1 VHLKFRFIPLLLLL
15 VAILSCEEND
25 IAGPQP
31 VYGNYIIERVTVSPT
46 DINFVPSDGAKDSTV
61 TINVS
66 ATIGLR
72 NGATLEGFSQTLP
85 TSGNVFVYNLRIKGS
100 DAVISSSAFT
110 IDIQNRTISADIPLE
125 TSTFDFNDY
134 LISIYARDSEQ
145 IISNDVQATIKVR
158 GFSLGAPILLFAE
171 NPDTVRIPSSGTQ
184 PFLLT
189 AKVSHDLNMNLVHRV
204 LVIISD
210 QNNTVLNGSP
220 FRLYDDG
227 SSVNVGTGP
236 SGDLVA
242 GDSLYSRR
250 FEIGPN
256 NNPDIYTLRY
266 FAIDNFGNS
275 SDTVQT
281 QMIISN

>member
-1 VHLKFRFIPLLLLL
+1 MI
-15 VAILSCEEND
+15 VAILSCD
-25 IAGPQP
+25 RSTVTSPFP
-31 VYGNYIIERVTVSPT
+31 PYGDFTIERVTITPT
-46 DINFVPSDGAKDSTV
+46 QITFVPEDGAKDSTV
-61 TINVS
+61 SITVTANI
-66 ATIGLR
+66 AIR
-72 NGATLEGFSQTLP
+72 NNATLDDFSETLP
-85 TSGNVFVYNLRIKGS
+85 AIDKVFVYHLSIKGS
-100 DAVISSSAFT
+100 ETIISTSAFS
-110 IDIQNRTISADIPLE
+110 IDKQNRTISATIPLI

-134 LISIYARDSEQ
+134 FINIYARNSEQ

-158 GFSLGAPILLFAE
+158 GFSLGAPILMFAE

-189 AKVSHDLNMNLVHRV
+189 AKVSHDLEMNLIDRV

-227 SSVNVGTGP
+227 SSGNIGTGV

-242 GDSLYSRR
+242 NDSLYSRR

-281 QMIISN
+281 KMIISN